1 MTALDEALERAL
13 RVLKFQP
20 DSPTALASAG
30 SLLAATGRTTEAL
43 PLLQRS
49 VELDP
54 RQPEVLNNLGAVL
67 RATGRLRDA
76 RSLFEQAVALSPGY
90 ADAVLNLAGARSAE
104 GAHEAAVADL
114 MRLLAEGHES
124 AALLDQLGVAL
135 WKLGRYDEALAHL
148 RRAAELDPTFADTF
162 SHLGVVLAEYG
173 NLEEA
178 RDAHLR
184 AIDLAPNRPDFYRL
198 LAKIDPDALD
208 ARRAAALEAMG
219 ENLSRVDRIERNFAL
234 ALLAVRDGDRA
245 RAFAHYSAANAE
257 TRAMRAYDERRTLD
271 QIREVE
277 HMFTPAFMA
286 PRRNMGDPSD
296 VPVFVV
302 GMPRSGTTLVEQI
315 LASHPDVGAASF
327 PEGSLVVKAGGVA
340 ATPDDWSVVD
350 GAAVWRVYRPP
361 LSEIID
367 HRLNGSTA
375 PYTLQ
380 VTDLRVM
387 QFDIIVKDTDAAP
400 ETGWVFTTFVY
411 DKDAPRGTGP
421 WDQLVPLG
429 ATWGNDPQFDSFPE
443 GHPPHDPRDPGAS
456 ALEQFWHNP
465 KAPTYTEATLGWG
478 KRMSG
483 PIDIAK
489 RHGIILVEQVP
500 PGKLKADT
508 DCDSPSIKHVDVPG
522 EFRASGCFSCHG
534 TSQSSAPARMY
545 PSPVAGHLPPDGKPF
560 CLYTPG
566 GTEWAQWYQNRPG
579 SQPQNPLRTQV
590 RPAAMTE
597 ASLATLPYLRL
608 AGTAVAPGAIA
619 QAVNTPPRGLDY
631 DMLLMFAIGTAQ
643 LSTQGF
649 TLLPKRTPVH

>member
-1 MTALDEALERAL
+1 VTALDEALERAL

-315 LASHPDVGAASF
+315 LASHPDVGAAGELELF
-327 PEGSLVVKAGGVA
+327 EQILKERDGVRELRDIGAAYVA
-340 ATPDDWSVVD
+340 A
-350 GAAVWRVYRPP
+350 
-361 LSEIID
+361 
-367 HRLNGSTA
+367 
-375 PYTLQ
+375 
-380 VTDLRVM
+380 LR
-387 QFDIIVKDTDAAP
+387 THA
-400 ETGWVFTTFVY
+400 
-411 DKDAPRGTGP
+411 
-421 WDQLVPLG
+421 
-429 ATWGNDPQFDSFPE
+429 
-443 GHPPHDPRDPGAS
+443 PGARRITDKMPANFQHAGFIHL
-456 ALEQFWHNP
+456 ALPNARMIHVRRDALDTCWSCFTQSFAGDGLSW
-465 KAPTYTEATLGWG
+465 AYDLGELGRYYRAYAELMEHW
-478 KRMSG
+478 R
-483 PIDIAK
+483 
-489 RHGIILVEQVP
+489 RVLP
-500 PGKLKADT
+500 PGALLEVRYEDLVGDFEAQARRIVAYCGLEWDARCLEFYKADRPVKT
-508 DCDSPSIKHVDVPG
+508 
-522 EFRASGCFSCHG
+522 AS
-534 TSQSSAPARMY
+534 
-545 PSPVAGHLPPDGKPF
+545 VA
-560 CLYTPG
+560 
-566 GTEWAQWYQNRPG
+566 
-579 SQPQNPLRTQV
+579 QV
-590 RPAAMTE
+590 RRPLYRSSIG
-597 ASLATLPYLRL
+597 ASRPYLPYLAPLIEALGPEL
-608 AGTAVAPGAIA
+608 AG
-619 QAVNTPPRGLDY
+619 
-631 DMLLMFAIGTAQ
+631 
-643 LSTQGF
+643 
-649 TLLPKRTPVH
+649 

>member
-1 MTALDEALERAL
+1 M
-13 RVLKFQP
+13 
-20 DSPTALASAG
+20 SG
-30 SLLAATGRTTEAL
+30 S
-43 PLLQRS
+43 
-49 VELDP
+49 V
-54 RQPEVLNNLGAVL
+54 VC
-67 RATGRLRDA
+67 
-76 RSLFEQAVALSPGY
+76 AVALVGTPVAAQSPDPFASNFG
-90 ADAVLNLAGARSAE
+90 VL
-104 GAHEAAVADL
+104 
-114 MRLLAEGHES
+114 
-124 AALLDQLGVAL
+124 
-135 WKLGRYDEALAHL
+135 
-148 RRAAELDPTFADTF
+148 P
-162 SHLGVVLAEYG
+162 
-173 NLEEA
+173 
-178 RDAHLR
+178 
-184 AIDLAPNRPDFYRL
+184 P
-198 LAKIDPDALD
+198 
-208 ARRAAALEAMG
+208 
-219 ENLSRVDRIERNFAL
+219 
-234 ALLAVRDGDRA
+234 
-245 RAFAHYSAANAE
+245 ANANPPPFE
-257 TRAMRAYDERRTLD
+257 GPYKFRALSHDYPAQPPAHSWLD
-271 QIREVE
+271 VKPKGRITVDN
-277 HMFTPAFMA
+277 AADYMA
-286 PRRNMGDPSD
+286 RLKGYVAASLRNMIEAPAQWDPAASGWYDMPWMGPVDAAGDYD
-296 VPVFVV
+296 
-302 GMPRSGTTLVEQI
+302 SGRDPLIGSFTGQLI
-315 LASHPDVGAASF
+315 LAASEPHGALKSTTENHTIVYYDPMAATMLARIWKDVRHPDVGAASF